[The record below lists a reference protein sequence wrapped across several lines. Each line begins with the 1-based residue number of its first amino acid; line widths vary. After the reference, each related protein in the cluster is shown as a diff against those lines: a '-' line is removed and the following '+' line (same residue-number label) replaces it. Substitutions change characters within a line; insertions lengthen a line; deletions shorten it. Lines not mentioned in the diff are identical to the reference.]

1 LAGLGVSCV
10 CPPAWDLRIG
20 LDVDAVAFVTGFE
33 PNREGDARDL
43 LDLRE
48 FEVGGAANTSGS
60 LNFSFQAFVN
70 ALLDLVDL
78 FGTLDAC
85 AGRGGRLG
93 ADSVR

>member
-1 LAGLGVSCV
+1 MAGLGVSCV
-10 CPPAWDLRIG
+10 CPPSWDLRIG
-20 LDVDAVAFVTGFE
+20 LDVDAVAFITGFE

-60 LNFSFQAFVN
+60 LNFSFQALVN

-78 FGTLDAC
+78 LDAC